1 MFDVSSFE
9 SFNVLPH
16 RGREW
21 VVCAAPSSMGEEVL
35 IGVVPGEQREFCY
48 PQEMRGLGDSVIA
61 LSPDYTN

>member
-1 MFDVSSFE
+1 
-9 SFNVLPH
+9 
-16 RGREW
+16 
-21 VVCAAPSSMGEEVL
+21 MGEEVL